1 MSTNTP
7 NQILNRIPS
16 KLKPL
21 PIKIDV
27 GAGFTQEYAD
37 GLGHIPLIWYNAY
50 PIEPPDMK
58 FFELSI
64 IDGLPSIKITLSDT
78 ISIMRDRGFPLD
90 DTRISLFINPR
101 SDLLKP
107 IHMDFK
113 ITEFKMMGRTCDLTG
128 VLDVNKLYIKEF
140 VAYRNL
146 SSYELFKKICSDI
159 GFGFNSNV
167 ESSNDTM
174 TWINPGKKVLQFMQD
189 TLDNCYISD
198 KSFILG
204 YFDFYYN
211 YNYVDIQKEL
221 SRDIKDQ
228 KSTVDTG
235 VQRILGTPQ
244 KNDLQPLTLTN
255 DVSFE
260 ESNLYFDKY
269 TVINKSSEVSL
280 QKGYK
285 SVIKYYN
292 QIAKE
297 YLLFNV
303 DSITDNTNTKIIL
316 KGKPKDNKFRNEN
329 LDFIYKGK
337 IDTDNSHIN
346 YLYSAIQ
353 NDRNIT
359 DVEKVGLE
367 IEMKT
372 PNYNLYRFQKVLVAI
387 SNQSKGVI
395 DEFFNAR
402 LSGEWLVI
410 DIKFRLIDAKYRQI
424 LTLVKRELEL
434 SKNEKK

>member
-1 MSTNTP
+1 
-7 NQILNRIPS
+7 
-16 KLKPL
+16 
-21 PIKIDV
+21 
-27 GAGFTQEYAD
+27 
-37 GLGHIPLIWYNAY
+37 
-50 PIEPPDMK
+50 
-58 FFELSI
+58 
-64 IDGLPSIKITLSDT
+64 
-78 ISIMRDRGFPLD
+78 
-90 DTRISLFINPR
+90 
-101 SDLLKP
+101 
-107 IHMDFK
+107 
-113 ITEFKMMGRTCDLTG
+113 
-128 VLDVNKLYIKEF
+128 
-140 VAYRNL
+140 
-146 SSYELFKKICSDI
+146 
-159 GFGFNSNV
+159 
-167 ESSNDTM
+167 
-174 TWINPGKKVLQFMQD
+174 MQ
-189 TLDNCYISD
+189 Y
-198 KSFILG
+198 
-204 YFDFYYN
+204 
-211 YNYVDIQKEL
+211 
-221 SRDIKDQ
+221 Q